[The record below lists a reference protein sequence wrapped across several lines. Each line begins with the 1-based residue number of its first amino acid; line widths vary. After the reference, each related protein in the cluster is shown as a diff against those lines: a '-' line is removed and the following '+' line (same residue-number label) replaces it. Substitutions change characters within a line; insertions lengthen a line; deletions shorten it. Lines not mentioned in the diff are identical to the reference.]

1 MPRVG
6 LPIPASRLPSPFRQR
21 STADLL
27 RASSLAT
34 PLAFHPRPIEVV
46 VYDLTSEHC
55 CWEDLSSGRL
65 GAGSG
70 AKCRE
75 SRFPAQGR
83 VRRSSQP
90 PRFNDG
96 RLPTAPTAAPIRRV
110 LPRSTLLRLEVR
122 PFVSFLPRSIL
133 VLPRSPVEL
142 PRAVR
147 VLPRS
152 GFALPRFAA
161 VLGFAFP
168 HLTGLFTPVAA
179 KCRDARFLALRFM
192 GVFTPVAPVGF
203 W

>member
-96 RLPTAPTAAPIRRV
+96 RLPYPPTNGRRVAVSIRGAAPTAAGRNRRAKGATR
-110 LPRSTLLRLEVR
+110 RSSE
-122 PFVSFLPRSIL
+122 PPSFN
-133 VLPRSPVEL
+133 E
-142 PRAVR
+142 
-147 VLPRS
+147 
-152 GFALPRFAA
+152 
-161 VLGFAFP
+161 
-168 HLTGLFTPVAA
+168 A
-179 KCRDARFLALRFM
+179 KCRAHRTRRALASWRRR
-192 GVFTPVAPVGF
+192 AAQ